1 MFVESIRDS
10 DKCVGCSNCK
20 NTCPVNAITMVA
32 NPEGFIVPQIDH
44 SICINCKNCE
54 SVCPHKEL
62 KYKQMSELPDAL
74 IVRARNKNLL
84 KTSASGGLC
93 SILAY
98 HYIEKLG
105 GYVCGAVY
113 NDDFTVRHIVS
124 NDAADIKR
132 MQQSKYVQS
141 NLMDCFPII
150 KEKLRDGQHVL
161 MIGTGCQIYALKK
174 FLTKEYD
181 TLFCVDLVCHGTPSP
196 KVQMEYLKWLKQKHG
211 EVIALNNR
219 NKKLYPHSYVSTYSA
234 TFESGETVI
243 NRYSDD
249 PMADAFFQHL
259 SIRKSCFECQFKS
272 VHRISDLTIGDFW
285 FSEMYGFGEDR
296 LGVNLCLVQSKKGKS
311 VLSKIEDQI
320 ETKLIDTETAII
332 LNGGMIYSS
341 CKENKNRQQFF
352 DTLGTE
358 PFDSLVYRL
367 DGISS
372 KSKKKNQMREVLAP
386 ILRKTKYYNKQLA
399 KSAQSRKNRNIP
411 EESVGLK
418 YY

>member
-1 MFVESIRDS
+1 MFIESIRDT

-20 NTCPVNAITMVA
+20 NACPVNAITMVA
-32 NPEGFIVPQIDH
+32 NTEGFLVPQVDH
-44 SICINCKNCE
+44 STCINCGKCE
-54 SVCPHKEL
+54 SICPHNEL
-62 KYKQMSELPDAL
+62 KYKQMMELPDAL
-74 IVRARNKNLL
+74 IVRARNQDLL
-84 KTSASGGLC
+84 KLSASGGLC

-98 HYIEKLG
+98 HFIDKLG

-124 NDAADIKR
+124 NDLTDVSR

-141 NLMDCFPII
+141 NLMDSFSVIEERL
-150 KEKLRDGQHVL
+150 KDSKYVL

-174 FLTKEYD
+174 FLGKEYD
-181 TLFCVDLVCHGTPSP
+181 NLFCVDLVCHGTPSP
-196 KVQMEYLKWLKQKHG
+196 KVQMEYLKFLKQKHG
-211 EVIALNNR
+211 EVISLNNR

-234 TFESGETVI
+234 TFASGETVI

-259 SIRKSCFECQFKS
+259 SIRKSCFDCQFKS

-285 FSEMYGFGEDR
+285 FSEMYGFGEDK
-296 LGVNLCLVQSKKGKS
+296 LGVNLCLVQSEKGKG

-352 DTLGTE
+352 EKLGTE
-358 PFDSLVYRL
+358 SFDTLVFRL
-367 DGISS
+367 DGISA
-372 KSKKKNQMREVLAP
+372 KSKKKNQMREILAP
-386 ILRKTKYYNKQLA
+386 ILRKTKYYNKQLT
-399 KSAQSRKNRNIP
+399 KSAQSRKDRSIP